1 MVNMEEIHNQIL
13 AENTRNMYQAPPHCG
28 PASDPYEAIKVIE
41 AWGLN
46 FSLGNVL
53 KYIARAG
60 QKGSAADHAADLEKA
75 VWYLHRELER
85 VKGDKK

>member
-1 MVNMEEIHNQIL
+1 MTYAEDEEMAADQRWRDAH
-13 AENTRNMYQAPPHCG
+13 YG

-41 AWGLN
+41 AWGLK

-60 QKGSAADHAADLEKA
+60 KKGGAADHVADLEKA
-75 VWYLHRELER
+75 AWYLNRELER
-85 VKGDKK
+85 VKKEMAP